1 MLDRAE
7 WKFACSLRS
16 CDGLMMGNTAKAVR
30 HPETLGTR
38 STNWGLRWIH
48 LEQSLLPEHLMH
60 DRVNREEDEDC
71 LAMSAHFP
79 LS

>member
-1 MLDRAE
+1 M
-7 WKFACSLRS
+7 
-16 CDGLMMGNTAKAVR
+16 R

-48 LEQSLLPEHLMH
+48 LEQSTLTEHLMH

-71 LAMSAHFP
+71 LAMSPHFP